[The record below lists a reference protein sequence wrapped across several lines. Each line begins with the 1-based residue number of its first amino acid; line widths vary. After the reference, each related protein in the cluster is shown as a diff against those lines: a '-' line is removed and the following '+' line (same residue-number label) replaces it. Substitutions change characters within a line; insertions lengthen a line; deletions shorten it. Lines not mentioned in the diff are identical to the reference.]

1 MKKLILSL
9 FLLAI
14 MTVCN
19 GSITQAEIYSVAGK
33 EVQIL
38 GQISQTVN
46 YGFKDSY
53 DYEEGINTVLTDVL
67 LDGGLILNDELH
79 VNTLLGLSVDWNYDF
94 QHGDDSWQD
103 KGFNLSRNRM
113 YFDDEYWQVVKELH
127 TTWTPG
133 NCLFRVGKQAVTWG
147 LLDGPNVLNQINPE
161 DGRRGETEI
170 EFETSVIPIW
180 MLRAEYNPPVYNT
193 FLDDLNIQFLF
204 NPNADF
210 IPTQQLEPGPDANG
224 VFAPAV
230 GEGFGS
236 FDKTEIEPD
245 EWDSENFEYGV
256 QFQAFIGGSIVN
268 LNYSNGTSNEY
279 VSEIN
284 MAAAGEN
291 IGNNF
296 ASGAQE
302 PDPFRYDSIGLAHL
316 PITVHWADQEFFGG
330 YISHDMQSWT
340 FMPGKR
346 TPILKFEWAYELD
359 KTFEVNSD
367 YVLGE
372 GAPPFIEKDM
382 FTWGA
387 GIEWNIDIPY
397 ITSQGNGMTFN
408 SSYITSYIQDY
419 DHRLDSIKDDTFLV
433 FIVNTLYL
441 SGRLKPEFMLVR
453 DMESHEDLYTL
464 STEYLYSASINIA
477 GGVKIYD
484 GP

>member
-1 MKKLILSL
+1 
-9 FLLAI
+9 
-14 MTVCN
+14 
-19 GSITQAEIYSVAGK
+19 
-33 EVQIL
+33 
-38 GQISQTVN
+38 
-46 YGFKDSY
+46 
-53 DYEEGINTVLTDVL
+53 
-67 LDGGLILNDELH
+67 
-79 VNTLLGLSVDWNYDF
+79 
-94 QHGDDSWQD
+94 
-103 KGFNLSRNRM
+103 
-113 YFDDEYWQVVKELH
+113 
-127 TTWTPG
+127 
-133 NCLFRVGKQAVTWG
+133 
-147 LLDGPNVLNQINPE
+147 
-161 DGRRGETEI
+161 
-170 EFETSVIPIW
+170 
-180 MLRAEYNPPVYNT
+180 
-193 FLDDLNIQFLF
+193 
-204 NPNADF
+204 
-210 IPTQQLEPGPDANG
+210 
-224 VFAPAV
+224 
-230 GEGFGS
+230 
-236 FDKTEIEPD
+236 
-245 EWDSENFEYGV
+245 
-256 QFQAFIGGSIVN
+256 
-268 LNYSNGTSNEY
+268 
-279 VSEIN
+279 

-291 IGNNF
+291 IGNNL
-296 ASGAQE
+296 AAGRG
-302 PDPFRYDSIGLAHL
+302 PDPFRYDSLGLGHL
-316 PITVHWADQEFFGG
+316 PITVHWPDQEFFGG

-464 STEYLYSASINIA
+464 STEYLYSASINIS

-484 GP
+484 GPSTVEDSASLGFFQNKNHAFFKITWQWG